1 MYVYG
6 SLVLIVGLIFVGSCI
21 ISWRNESLDSK
32 RNLYVLLAILFSFWF
47 FWPLLRILI
56 GNGFNL
62 WNRDVAIAA
71 ISLTLTT
78 LTYFAMMLLMW
89 PTWAHQYFN
98 LSMVDTQE
106 RILDAGQSD
115 MMAQSVVNNKADYKV
130 LEQDRL

>member
-1 MYVYG
+1 MG
-6 SLVLIVGLIFVGSCI
+6 SLSLSVYCLTRMSHWIRRRIFT
-21 ISWRNESLDSK
+21 
-32 RNLYVLLAILFSFWF
+32 FWF

-56 GNGFNL
+56 GNGFKP
-62 WNRDVAIAA
+62 WNRDVAIDS

-106 RILDAGQSD
+106 RILSD
-115 MMAQSVVNNKADYKV
+115 VVSQGGVQNGGKVNDYKV